1 MCTRSGTGARVRMMN
16 KGVHFSGLVI
26 CYWRLPAK
34 EETALACDGA
44 IIEGSVECYRSIN
57 REDFT
62 PWWEVADT
70 QEKTVTK
77 LGPEGQVSDSH
88 TKWEGGEAFQ
98 TGPEQRRS
106 MASSEN
112 CNCSLL
118 LRLKH

>member
-1 MCTRSGTGARVRMMN
+1 MMN